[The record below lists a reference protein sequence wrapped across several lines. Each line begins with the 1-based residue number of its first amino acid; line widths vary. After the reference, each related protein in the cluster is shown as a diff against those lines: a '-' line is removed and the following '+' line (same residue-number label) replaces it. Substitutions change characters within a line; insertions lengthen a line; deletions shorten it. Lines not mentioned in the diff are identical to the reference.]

1 MGTDVDWPGVD
12 EALVERRGVLGGDA
26 LGVLLENLNSGVVQ

>member
-1 MGTDVDWPGVD
+1 MD

-26 LGVLLENLNSGVVQ
+26 LGVFRCLKISLQR